1 MLSGGHGTTGETI
14 LGAGVAWTL
23 PTFRR
28 FQGERAKAQAERER
42 SLVQAGTVQREIEMR
57 LTTLVREL
65 DAVRRAISVV
75 DKQALPAA
83 RAARAAAEQMFQ
95 MGKIDI
101 LSVLVS
107 RRDEVLLR
115 LRNLDLAEQEWALV
129 ADWVE
134 LSGVM
139 PQ

>member
-1 MLSGGHGTTGETI
+1 MLSGGHGTAGESVF
-14 LGAGVAWTL
+14 GAGVALSL

-28 FQGERAKAQAERER
+28 FQGERAKAQAERENA
-42 SLVQAGTVQREIEMR
+42 LTQAGTIQRDIEIRLTSLRREI
-57 LTTLVREL
+57 
-65 DAVRRAISVV
+65 DAVRGALSVL
-75 DKQALPAA
+75 DDQALPAA

-115 LRNLDLAEQEWALV
+115 LKRLDLAEQEWSLV

-139 PQ
+139 PL